1 MNNNPLLIEHGC
13 VDFSALTAE
22 HVVPAVT
29 KTIEDCT
36 QIMEKII
43 ASEDHNYE
51 SIVAQLDVISLK
63 IDRLWSPVTI
73 LNFLANSPEIRTAYN
88 EGRKLLTQFETILR
102 SNSGIYNHLE
112 NLAQDG
118 LNTEQQM
125 VLENYIRDF
134 RLHGAS
140 LENEAKERYKEIALQ
155 LSDLQSTFG
164 ENVLDSTANF
174 QLLVKDESQ
183 LAGLPESIKK
193 SLKEEAKKNDQEGFL
208 CTLQMPVVNAILKY
222 VDNEDIRKQIYMA
235 HSKRALEEGCDN
247 RPLIHEILK
256 LRKELATLL
265 GFETYAHLSLAK
277 KTAES
282 PEEVLAFLYS
292 LEEKTRESAKSE
304 FAELVEFKKQ
314 TDGGE
319 LHHWD
324 YSYYLEKLRKQ
335 QLDFSEEDLRPYF
348 SIDSV
353 LKGLFVIV
361 EKIYEVQVSEVEGPS
376 SWHPEVRYFRAH
388 SDGEVLGEFFLDYHP
403 RKNKRGGAWMQDVV
417 GRARMENGYQKP
429 IGLIG
434 GNATRA
440 TEDTPALLDHRE
452 VVTLF
457 HEFGHMSQFLFTKC
471 NEYSVAGINGV
482 PWDVVELPSQFLENW
497 AWDKEALKMF
507 AHHYETGE
515 EIPDDL
521 CDKLIASRNFHRAT
535 QIRRQLEFGLMDMH
549 LHYDYDGKP
558 LFEFSEEI
566 HNKMSF
572 FPLLPDT
579 LFLAAFNHI
588 FAGGYSAGYFSYKWA
603 EVWEADAFELF
614 KEKGIFNREI
624 GRSFR
629 QNILEKGGS
638 ENPFVLF
645 ERFRGRRPQ
654 QDALLKKYDIAN

>member
-13 VDFSALTAE
+13 VDFSLLQTE
-22 HVVPAVT
+22 HIVPAV
-29 KTIEDCT
+29 KETINNCT
-36 QIMEKII
+36 QIIENI
-43 ASEDHNYE
+43 AQGENHSYNTL
-51 SIVAQLDVISLK
+51 VCKLDEISLK

-73 LNFLANSPEIRTAYN
+73 LNFLANSSEIRVAYN
-88 EGRKLLTQFETILR
+88 EGRKLLTQFETTLR
-102 SNSGIYNHLE
+102 SNSLIYNHLE
-112 NLAQDG
+112 KLSKE
-118 LNTEQQM
+118 LLSVEQKT
-125 VLENYIRDF
+125 VLENYVRDF

-140 LENEAKERYKEIALQ
+140 LEEKQKEKYKNIVLE
-155 LSDLQSTFG
+155 LSNLQSTFG
-164 ENVLDSTANF
+164 ENVLDSTGEF
-174 QLLVKDESQ
+174 QLLVTDENE
-183 LAGLPESIKK
+183 LNGLPQSIKT
-193 SLKEEAKKNDQEGFL
+193 SLKEEAAKNDMQGFL

-222 VDNEDIRKQIYMA
+222 VDNEDIRRQIHMA
-235 HSKRALEEGCDN
+235 YSKRGLSKGKDN
-247 RPLIHEILK
+247 RPLIKEILE
-256 LRKELATLL
+256 LRSELASLL
-265 GFETYAHLSLAK
+265 GFKTYAHLSLAK

-282 PEEVLAFLYS
+282 PEKVLEFLYS
-292 LEEKTRESAKSE
+292 LEEKTRQPAKKE
-304 FAELVEFKKQ
+304 FEDLAQFKKE
-314 TDGGE
+314 TDGGD
-319 LHHWD
+319 LKAWD
-324 YSYYLEKLRKQ
+324 YSFYLEKLRKK

-353 LKGLFVIV
+353 LKGLFEIV
-361 EKIYEVQVSEVEGPS
+361 DKIYEVQVKEIEPRKC
-376 SWHPEVRYFRAH
+376 WHPEVRYFQAH
-388 SDGEVLGEFFLDYHP
+388 SAGEILGEFFLDYHP
-403 RKNKRGGAWMQDVV
+403 RKTKRSGAWMQDVV
-417 GRARMENGYQKP
+417 GRSRTKDGFEMP

-440 TEDTPALLDHRE
+440 TEDTPALLNHRE

-507 AHHYETGE
+507 ARHHKTGE
-515 EIPDDL
+515 VIPDDL
-521 CDKLIASRNFHRAT
+521 CDKLIASRNFHSAT
-535 QIRRQLEFGLMDMH
+535 VLRRQLEFSLLDMH
-549 LHYDYDGKP
+549 LHFDYDGTP
-558 LFEFSEEI
+558 LFEFSEQI
-566 HNKMSF
+566 HNKLSF
-572 FPLLPDT
+572 FPMLPDT

-614 KEKGIFNREI
+614 KEKGIFNPEV